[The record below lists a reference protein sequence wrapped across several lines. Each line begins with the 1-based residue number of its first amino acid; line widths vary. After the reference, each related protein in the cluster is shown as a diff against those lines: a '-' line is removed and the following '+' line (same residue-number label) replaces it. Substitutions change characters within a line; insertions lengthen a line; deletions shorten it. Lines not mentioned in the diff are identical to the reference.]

1 MLMEPAFENDV
12 SRLRERPASELV
24 RLIRKLR
31 WIGMYEEAERLERAV
46 STLPPEQRGSVS
58 AGSFATD

>member
-1 MLMEPAFENDV
+1 MAGAHDDETVRMN
-12 SRLRERPASELV
+12 ERPADEWG

-31 WIGMYEEAERLERAV
+31 WIGLDDEARRLEQAM

-58 AGSFATD
+58 VGPFTTD